1 MIDGRN
7 GLPDVNRIGVSAP
20 FTWLAGAWGD
30 LWSAPATFLAYGF
43 VVAFL
48 GGAISL
54 GLLFSGLALWAI
66 GLAAGFVFIAPM
78 IAMGVYEGGRLIEVG
93 RKPTLGRI
101 AVVSSAMRTDIV
113 FLGLALFFVFG
124 IWIELARVTYG
135 LATHR
140 LYATVAEFITFA
152 TTTREGHSMLAYGT
166 VIGGILAWL
175 TFSLVVVSAPMLLDR
190 RNDIFVA
197 TVTSV
202 RCVARNTVP
211 MLVWATIIATL
222 ILLSV
227 LTGFLGLVIVI
238 PWLGLASWRA
248 YRGLVVHSAPQTAS

>member
-1 MIDGRN
+1 MERQN
-7 GLPDVNRIGVSAP
+7 SLPDVNRIGVSAP
-20 FTWLAGAWGD
+20 FEWLSGGWRD
-30 LWSAPATFLAYGF
+30 LWSAPATFLTYGF
-43 VVAFL
+43 IVAFL
-48 GGAISL
+48 GGGVSL

-78 IAMGVYEGGRLIEVG
+78 IAMGVYEGGRLIETG
-93 RKPTLGRI
+93 KKPTLARI
-101 AVVSSAMRTDIV
+101 GLVSSAMRTDVV
-113 FLGLALFFVFG
+113 FLGLALFLVFG

-140 LYATVAEFITFA
+140 LYATVGEFITFA
-152 TTTREGHSMLAYGT
+152 VSTPEGHGMLAYGA

-175 TFSLVVVSAPMLLDR
+175 TFSLVVVSAPMLLDPR
-190 RNDIFVA
+190 KDIFVA

-202 RCVARNTVP
+202 RCVARNTLT
-211 MLVWATIIATL
+211 MLLWAAIIATL

-227 LTGFLGLVIVI
+227 LTGFLGLVVVI

-248 YRGLVVHSAPQTAS
+248 YRGLVANSAPAGA

>member
-1 MIDGRN
+1 MERQN
-7 GLPDVNRIGVSAP
+7 SLPGIHHIGVSTP
-20 FTWLAGAWGD
+20 FAWLAAAWRD
-30 LWSAPATFLAYGF
+30 LWSAPATFLTYGF
-43 VVAFL
+43 VVAFI

-54 GLLFSGLALWAI
+54 ALLVSGLALWAI

-78 IAMGVYEGGRLIEVG
+78 IAMGVYEGGRLIEIG
-93 RKPTLGRI
+93 TKPTLGRI
-101 AVVSSAMRTDIV
+101 AVVSSAMRPDV
-113 FLGLALFFVFG
+113 VLLGLALFLVFG

-152 TTTREGHSMLAYGT
+152 ATTSQGHSMLAYGS

-175 TFSLVVVSAPMLLDR
+175 TFSLIVVSAPMLLDR
-190 RNDIFVA
+190 RTDIFVA

-211 MLVWATIIATL
+211 MLVWAMIIAAL

-248 YRGLVVHSAPQTAS
+248 YRGLVAQRTPQNTP